1 MTLLRDMMVA
11 DLERGLEIV
20 RDGHEVVPTWR
31 VLAPDGDLI
40 RKIRYRQA
48 EQRERTFAL
57 VTAATRRTEHERRR

>member
-31 VLAPDGDLI
+31 VVRPGHDTISNKARGAPSPGGAFDLGELCGS
-40 RKIRYRQA
+40 RDS
-48 EQRERTFAL
+48 
-57 VTAATRRTEHERRR
+57 